1 MIKSVMTSCV
11 AMIAAMATTVSYAES
26 ANQKQA
32 AEPRGGVI
40 TIEED
45 VWVPL
50 HNEPFDQF
58 HQAHENFFKRH
69 YKAAAAELREGAA
82 FLKIEAGRAAGDTKH
97 ALKASAQELD
107 KLATATENGAV
118 KSVHDLDNA
127 FARAEHALAEQYHA
141 LANAAHKNDNDELAG
156 KYMQAAA
163 QQLRHAVLWSG
174 REIDKATAGA
184 IDATRIAAGK
194 LIEGSGWAAVE
205 GGKLFAD
212 LGRAI
217 ERAGKLVA
225 PHK

>member
-1 MIKSVMTSCV
+1 
-11 AMIAAMATTVSYAES
+11 
-26 ANQKQA
+26 
-32 AEPRGGVI
+32 
-40 TIEED
+40 
-45 VWVPL
+45 
-50 HNEPFDQF
+50 
-58 HQAHENFFKRH
+58 
-69 YKAAAAELREGAA
+69 
-82 FLKIEAGRAAGDTKH
+82 
-97 ALKASAQELD
+97 
-107 KLATATENGAV
+107 V

-141 LANAAHKNDNDELAG
+141 LAKAAHKNDNDELAG

-194 LIEGSGWAAVE
+194 LVEGSGWAAAE